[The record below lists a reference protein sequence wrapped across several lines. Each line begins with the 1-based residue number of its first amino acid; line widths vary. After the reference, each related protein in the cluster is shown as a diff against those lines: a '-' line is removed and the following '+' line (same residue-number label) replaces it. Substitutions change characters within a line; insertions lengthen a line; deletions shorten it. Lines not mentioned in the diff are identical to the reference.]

1 MGVLIQLIQLAFDIY
16 LFIIIAQIAVSWLI
30 AFDVMNTDNPQA
42 RNLVELLRKATDP
55 VYKPLRKYIPAIGGI
70 DISPI
75 IVILG
80 LSFAESI
87 IIGLLTA
94 PVAG

>member
-1 MGVLIQLIQLAFDIY
+1 MYVLVNLISLAFDIY

-75 IVILG
+75 IVILA
-80 LSFAESI
+80 LSFLERI

-94 PVAG
+94 PVV